1 MSRKVKEWL
10 KSYPSGDRLVKV
22 DFPTF
27 ALFLHGGG
35 KMSRKVKKW
44 LKSYPIA
51 GRLVKMDVSIP
62 ALSFPTWRWEMC
74 RKVEK
79 WLKRYPD
86 AGRLVKMNFR
96 TFSLF
101 LHGGGR

>member
-1 MSRKVKEWL
+1 
-10 KSYPSGDRLVKV
+10 
-22 DFPTF
+22 
-27 ALFLHGGG
+27 
-35 KMSRKVKKW
+35 
-44 LKSYPIA
+44 
-51 GRLVKMDVSIP
+51 
-62 ALSFPTWRWEMC
+62 MC

-101 LHGGGR
+101 LHGGGKMSRKVKKWLKRYPSAGRLVKMAVCTFSFSYMEVGDW